1 MISIS
6 NDKRR
11 KYLTYGVPTVKNPRH
26 SFPMVITI
34 PAYRAVGQLHREE
47 A

>member
-1 MISIS
+1 
-6 NDKRR
+6 
-11 KYLTYGVPTVKNPRH
+11 VKNPRH

-47 A
+47 AWCCWPGFSWYWPLMFHKL

>member
-1 MISIS
+1 MI
-6 NDKRR
+6 KGK

-34 PAYRAVGQLHREE
+34 PAYGAVGQLHREE